1 VTDLPGRLESLVCS
15 TPWLLEALRA
25 ARDVDPP
32 DWLVGGGVLRDLVW
46 DRLHGQS
53 RPAPPRDVDLAFFDP
68 TRLDRARDAEVEQAL
83 AARLP
88 GVPWDAKNQAAVHT
102 WYGRVFGGRVA
113 PLRSAADGVATWP
126 ETATAVAVRLLPD
139 DRLEAVAPCGLDD
152 LFGLVCRRNPRRVTV
167 DHYHRR
173 LHDKRIAERWPRVE
187 IVLEGQDGAM
197 RRWAMSGQEPHA
209 GGEQEQRPVGGV
221 EGEEEQEVAQGD
233 QARER
238 EREVKAAE
246 AERSDGGEGTGG

>member
-1 VTDLPGRLESLVCS
+1 VTDPPGRLESLVRS

-25 ARDVDPP
+25 AR
-32 DWLVGGGVLRDLVW
+32 
-46 DRLHGQS
+46 
-53 RPAPPRDVDLAFFDP
+53 
-68 TRLDRARDAEVEQAL
+68 
-83 AARLP
+83 LP
-88 GVPWDAKNQAAVHT
+88 GVPLDAKNQAAVHT

-126 ETATAVAVRLLPD
+126 ETATAVAVRLLPH
-139 DRLEAVAPCGLDD
+139 DRLEVVAPCGLDD

>member
-1 VTDLPGRLESLVCS
+1 VTDLPGRLESLVRS

-197 RRWAMSGQEPHA
+197 RRWAMSEQEPHA